1 MRDSQPLVRQLPWQ
15 CSLYTNIRPSP
26 YLVVSTYV
34 EDTVIGRL
42 ILLTGSLQLPK
53 RRMYLCYNSLH
64 LPTAKR
70 IFVLQNFRGGG
81 GSLLAFRKIVS
92 SCPKLNAK

>member
-1 MRDSQPLVRQLPWQ
+1 MCDSQPLVRQLPWQ

-53 RRMYLCYNSLH
+53 RQKYLLQLATTSYSQTYLCFAK
-64 LPTAKR
+64 LPWWRRIPFGVQENR
-70 IFVLQNFRGGG
+70 IFL
-81 GSLLAFRKIVS
+81 S
-92 SCPKLNAK
+92 